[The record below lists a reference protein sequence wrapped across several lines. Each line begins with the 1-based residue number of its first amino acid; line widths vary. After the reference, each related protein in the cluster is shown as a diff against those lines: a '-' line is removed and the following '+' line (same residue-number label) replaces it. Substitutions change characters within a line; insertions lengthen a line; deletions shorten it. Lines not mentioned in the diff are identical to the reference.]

1 MQCRQ
6 FEDIILVKTIL
17 PIIFLVLIAYFALA
31 VAAGRSE
38 PTAEKSRFLNKFT
51 T

>member
-17 PIIFLVLIAYFALA
+17 PILFLVVIAYFALA
-31 VAAGRSE
+31 VAAGRSDW
-38 PTAEKSRFLNKFT
+38 T
-51 T
+51 TEQES

>member
-17 PIIFLVLIAYFALA
+17 PIIFLVVIAYFAPA
-31 VAAGRSE
+31 VEAGRSDW
-38 PTAEKSRFLNKFT
+38 T
-51 T
+51 TEHES